1 MNDKPW
7 RAEIPIPAGASPR
20 EEAAIVADDPQFQAI
35 LRRSREQSE
44 RGEEVSIDEVLA
56 QLDAEEARVSLKE
69 AREHLADLYERA
81 AAGQHVVIAAQGK
94 PSVALVAA
102 AELERLREIAR
113 RVTAE
118 T

>member
-1 MNDKPW
+1 
-7 RAEIPIPAGASPR
+7 
-20 EEAAIVADDPQFQAI
+20 
-35 LRRSREQSE
+35 L

-56 QLDAEEARVSLKE
+56 ELDLKEARVSLEE
-69 AREHLADLYERA
+69 ASEHFADLYERA
-81 AAGQHVVIAAQGK
+81 AAGHHVVIAVRGK

-102 AELERLREIAR
+102 AELERLLEIAK